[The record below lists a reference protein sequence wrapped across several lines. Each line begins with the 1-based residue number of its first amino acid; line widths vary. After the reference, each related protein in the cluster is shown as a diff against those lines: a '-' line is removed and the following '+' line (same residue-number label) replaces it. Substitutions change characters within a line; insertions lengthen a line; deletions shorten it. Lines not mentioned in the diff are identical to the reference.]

1 MNPSLS
7 DPSGLLQ
14 ISPSRWAKAEQ
25 DYSLILSGLQYSLK
39 NSILISSDQDIK
51 CKGEIAVEPYVHQ
64 VENLKQFLNNYPQ
77 RLMLLD
83 DVGLGKTIS
92 AGLILTELLRRRRI
106 TNFLVVCPAI
116 LLDQWRQELE
126 EKFRIRDLRVGNWQR
141 LGLSG
146 TADSET
152 MKIITTYNAV
162 VGHRDFFLQR
172 KWDFVVADEGD
183 YLKNLY
189 TAGGLKPSARARTFY
204 DLLKEGRA
212 DFFLLLTATPL
223 RRNLWDVFNLAE
235 ITSQPGVNPIGTP
248 QSFARVFIADDP
260 AKARRIHEAQH
271 GEFRRRLT
279 EIALRNSRRE
289 QKTLVFP
296 ERKVQSFAV
305 PLSEA
310 KRALVD
316 LTTHYLHQR
325 YNFLRRI
332 ELDEIRK
339 LIANWKLALERR
351 RPSSW
356 EQLKAISDEVANRLG
371 EYAFTAVSPSRERY
385 PTSLSY
391 ELVSQ
396 ALLAFIERVKP
407 RVTTLTGW
415 EKIHQVLSV
424 DIDELVERFFEEEIK
439 RRRPNKLEEISLLQS
454 VLSSPAAAVGSF
466 TRKRAKSALKYERD
480 LLDSLIIR
488 AEAIHE
494 PEKAKRLLHLAQKL
508 REERPH
514 DYRLLVFTIR
524 RETQAFLGEYL
535 EENGFKNQICYI
547 RGGCSAEN
555 IHSQQDFTGVRM
567 ESGFGPPRK
576 HILISTDAG
585 SAGVNLQASNTMVN
599 YDLPWVPMTIE
610 QRIGRIQRI
619 GQAARH
625 VIVNNFYI
633 ADTIDRTIVMRL
645 MERIKLFEL
654 AIGELEAIFKDAAGE
669 EDLDFEERIF
679 ELVML
684 SKDRRDEEVAR
695 RLERMN
701 RDDAIQRLKKEQE
714 KNEELLGT
722 LLSSKK
728 APRFTP
734 QEPGPPRLAVP
745 EFCARAF
752 QRLGF
757 RTQYHPNKD
766 LLYVEVKQ
774 PTQLLGNWEPYT
786 FTELDRG
793 DNGDITQGPRLLAK
807 GTKEFEKL
815 LKDVLN
821 VGGVVIRSC
830 EPLEQISDEKC
841 LLEDLKQNQA
851 DSIRPVG
858 LRSRTANYH
867 VAWRLTWKVMAAVAR
882 DRLEKLLHAFLPGED
897 KIAIK
902 RLSSVATDQL
912 EALPLWKDRDPGIK
926 PPDKA
931 VVAGLI
937 LAEAQKDEELLSFE
951 EHYGG
956 VKRERI
962 EHLEEWFKNRRRE
975 EDLRLHATLDLAQ
988 ERAKRKQEVEVLFTP
1003 SAEATVAM
1011 VEGFVYRVL
1020 TGEVDC
1026 TLERNGESLRFVA
1039 GYDWLPLSHSGHV
1052 RLECHECRRNVQE
1065 SFEVCK
1071 AGHLVCAEHAA
1082 RCGHPA
1088 CTIRACRR
1096 CARDILELC
1105 GASGVYGCSGHLKP
1119 CPSCGHRALVDLL
1132 FSVEEIEQPVCPLC
1146 FEVCEK
1152 TEARHLL
1159 SEVERSDLSQKL
1171 VYHALLHTCP
1181 VSGKRGLAE
1190 EMEAETGTGKL
1201 HAPEA
1206 LRTCEASAARVA
1218 PDKLVASEL
1227 SGRLCLP
1234 EYLQRCVVSG
1244 IAALPDEL
1252 EVCAE
1257 TGQKVDP
1264 RLLAT
1269 CAASGEVVLKT
1280 SLVPSPVSGRLFLPR
1295 YGVADEITGDRCLP
1309 DEIAPSAIS
1318 GRKVRRDCLEASE
1331 LSGRLALP
1339 EEMVVCPE
1347 TGKRVCPDELLECQ
1361 ATGVRAIPAS
1371 FGIDEVTGKRV
1382 LERLLVTCA
1391 VTGKRVLREHTK
1403 ECVLTGKVALTSE
1416 CEQCAQTGQW
1426 VLRGKL
1432 EASEA
1437 SGKRVLPALLRTSK
1451 VSGKRALPEEMARCE
1466 ETAEFALPQELEAC
1480 QVSWKRILP
1489 TLLSTCPDTG
1499 RRFLARHGGTCE
1511 KSRVLVHPDALGI
1524 SEPSGLV
1531 VRKCLLEQ
1539 SAVSDRRA
1547 LPEDMQDCAITGLR
1561 VLPDELATCEI
1572 SRRRVLPKFLKACAI
1587 CTRNSI
1593 LRESV
1598 LCHGCSNRYCARCV
1612 SVSRCET
1619 CLSLR
1624 RPLSPLDSLPEP
1636 LREAVLDAFPA
1647 ASRVAM
1653 SRNAKRVLVYAEPR
1667 KTHFWEASRLLV
1679 FAITDNHY
1687 TLIRENRE
1695 FKI

>member
-39 NSILISSDQDIK
+39 HSILISSDQDIK

-83 DVGLGKTIS
+83 EVGLGKTIS

-126 EKFRIRDLRVGNWQR
+126 EKFRLRDLRVGSWQR
-141 LGLSG
+141 LGLPG
-146 TADSET
+146 TADPET
-152 MKIITTYNAV
+152 LKIITTYNAV
-162 VGHRDFFLQR
+162 VDHQDFFLKR

-189 TAGGLKPSARARTFY
+189 TAGGFKPSARARTFY
-204 DLLKEGRA
+204 EMLKEGRA
-212 DFFLLLTATPL
+212 EFFLLLTATPL

-260 AKARRIHEAQH
+260 AKARRIPEAQH

-279 EIALRNSRRE
+279 EVALRTSRKE
-289 QKTLVFP
+289 LKTLVFP

-310 KRALVD
+310 KRTLLD

-332 ELDEIRK
+332 EPDEIKK
-339 LIANWKLALERR
+339 LISNWKRALESH
-351 RPSSW
+351 RPGSW
-356 EQLKAISDEVANRLG
+356 EQLKVISDEVANRLG
-371 EYAFTAVSPSRERY
+371 EYAFTIVSPSGERY
-385 PTSLSY
+385 TTSLSY

-407 RVTTLTGW
+407 WVTTLTDW

-424 DIDELVERFFEEEIK
+424 DMNELVERFFEEEIK

-466 TRKRAKSALKYERD
+466 QRKRAKSALKYERD
-480 LLDSLIIR
+480 LLDSLIHS

-494 PEKAKRLLHLAQKL
+494 PEKAKHLLHLAQKL

-535 EENGFKNQICYI
+535 EGNGFKNQICYI

-585 SAGVNLQASNTMVN
+585 SAGVNLQACNTMVN

-619 GQAARH
+619 GQAAKN

-633 ADTIDRTIVMRL
+633 AHTIDQTIVMRL

-654 AIGELEAIFKDAAGE
+654 AIGELEAILPDAADE
-669 EDLDFEERIF
+669 EDFEERIF
-679 ELVML
+679 EYVML

-695 RLERMN
+695 QLERMN

-722 LLSSKK
+722 LLSSKE
-728 APRFTP
+728 APRFRP
-734 QEPGPPRLAVP
+734 RDPGPPRLEVP
-745 EFCARAF
+745 EFCRTAF

-757 RTQYHPNKD
+757 RTEYHPDKD
-766 LLYVEVKQ
+766 LLYVEFKR
-774 PTQLLGNWEPYT
+774 PTQLLGNWEHYT
-786 FTELDRG
+786 FTETDRG
-793 DNGDITQGPRLLAK
+793 DNGDVIEVPRLLGK

-841 LLEDLKQNQA
+841 LLEDLKQNQV

-867 VAWRLTWKVMAAVAR
+867 VAWRLTWKAMAAVAR
-882 DRLEKLLHAFLPGED
+882 DRFEKLLQAFLPGED
-897 KIAIK
+897 KMAIK
-902 RLSSVATDQL
+902 HLSGVPAHQL

-937 LAEAQKDEELLSFE
+937 LAEARKDEELLSFE
-951 EHYGG
+951 EHYAG

-962 EHLEEWFKNRRRE
+962 EHLEEWFNKRSRE
-975 EDLRLHATLDLAQ
+975 EGLRLRATSDLAQ
-988 ERAKRKQEVEVLFTP
+988 ERAKRIQELEVLFTP
-1003 SAEATVAM
+1003 SAEGTVAM

-1020 TGEVDC
+1020 TGEVEC

-1039 GYDWLPLSHSGHV
+1039 GYDWVPLSHTGQV
-1052 RLECHECRRNVQE
+1052 RLECRECRRNVQE

-1071 AGHLVCAEHAA
+1071 AGHLACAEHAA
-1082 RCGHPA
+1082 RCAHPT

-1096 CARDILELC
+1096 CARGILELC
-1105 GASGVYGCSGHLKP
+1105 DAPGVYACSEHLKP
-1119 CPSCGHRALVDLL
+1119 CPSCGNRALVDLL
-1132 FSVEEIEQPVCPLC
+1132 FTVEEIEQPVCPLC
-1146 FEVCEK
+1146 FEVCEE
-1152 TEARHLL
+1152 TGTRHLL
-1159 SEVERSDLSQKL
+1159 SELERSDLSQKL

-1181 VSGKRGLAE
+1181 VSGRRGLAE

-1201 HAPEA
+1201 HSPEA
-1206 LRTCEASAARVA
+1206 LCTCEASGGRVA
-1218 PDKLVASEL
+1218 PGKLVASEL

-1234 EYLQRCVVSG
+1234 EYLQRCAVSG

-1257 TGQKVDP
+1257 TSQKVDP
-1264 RLLAT
+1264 RQLAT
-1269 CAASGEVVLKT
+1269 CAASGKVVLKT
-1280 SLVPSPVSGRLFLPR
+1280 VLVSSPVSGRLFLPR
-1295 YGVADEITGDRCLP
+1295 YGVADEMTGDLCLP
-1309 DEIAPSAIS
+1309 DEIAPSAVS
-1318 GRKVRRDCLEASE
+1318 GRKVRRDCLIASE
-1331 LSGRLALP
+1331 LGGRLALP
-1339 EEMVVCPE
+1339 YEMVVCPE
-1347 TGKRVCPDELLECQ
+1347 TGKRVCRDELLECQ
-1361 ATGVRAIPAS
+1361 NTGIRAIPLC
-1371 FGIDEVTGKRV
+1371 FGTDEVTGKRV
-1382 LERLLVTCA
+1382 LGRRLVTCA
-1391 VTGKRVLREHTK
+1391 VTRKRVLREHTK
-1403 ECVLTGKVALTSE
+1403 ECVLTGHVALTSE

-1432 EASEA
+1432 EPSDA

-1466 ETAEFALPQELEAC
+1466 ETGEFALPQELETC
-1480 QVSWKRILP
+1480 QVSRKRVLP
-1489 TLLSTCPDTG
+1489 TSLSTCPDTG
-1499 RRFLARHGGTCE
+1499 RRFLAKHGGTCA
-1511 KSRVLVHPDALGI
+1511 KSGALVHPDALGI

-1539 SAVSDRRA
+1539 SEVSDRRA
-1547 LPEDMQDCAITGLR
+1547 LPEDMQNCAITGRR
-1561 VLPDELATCEI
+1561 VLPGELATCEI
-1572 SRRRVLPKFLKACAI
+1572 SGRRMLPKFLMACAI
-1587 CTRNSI
+1587 CARESI
-1593 LRESV
+1593 LQGWV
-1598 LCHGCSNRYCARCV
+1598 LCRGCLNRYCERCV
-1612 SVSRCET
+1612 SVSRCGT

-1624 RPLSPLDSLPEP
+1624 RPLRPLDSLPEP
-1636 LREAVLDAFPA
+1636 LRKAVLDAYPA

-1653 SRNAKRVLVYAEPR
+1653 SQNAKWELVYAEPR
-1667 KTHFWEASRLLV
+1667 RTHFWEASRLLV
-1679 FAITDNHY
+1679 FKITDNRY
-1687 TLIRENRE
+1687 TLMRENRE